1 MLARVHACTVLGVR
15 GSLVEIEVRVSD
27 GRAGFFIPGLPDQ
40 DVNGVQERVSA
51 AITNSGYLF
60 PNRQI
65 TVNLTPVDL
74 PKQVSVCD
82 LAIAVGILQASGQ
95 IHSNERLEEA
105 IFLGELSADGRVC
118 PANGILPMV
127 ELAREMHYRTV
138 FVPASNL
145 AEATLVAGVTIYPVE
160 RLDHLVVHLKHGR
173 HIEPARLVPPIV
185 ANMSGQA
192 YPFDMAAVRGQ
203 EHVKRALEVAA
214 SGGHHILLIGA
225 PGSGKRTLACTLPS
239 ILPLMTTEESLDI
252 ARVYSVNGML
262 SNDMRMILQR
272 PLRIP
277 HASISNEALL
287 GGGYPPLPGDVS
299 LAHQGVLFLDDLH
312 SFDRDLL
319 EALCRPVEEKRVT
332 VQRAG
337 KILSYPAQTQ
347 LIASIRPCP
356 CGYLN
361 DPIIACSCSATALAL
376 YQESI
381 SEPLLQYFDIQI
393 EVPRIDVEKLG
404 NKRLVETS
412 ESVRSRVQAARER
425 QRERFKGTNL
435 MCNTE
440 INFSEVQDYC
450 QMDTSGEKLLRAASQ
465 QLHLPARLYH
475 QMIRV
480 ARTLADLA
488 GSDMILTTHVAEAI
502 QYRPRI
508 NMMGNVM

>member
-1 MLARVHACTVLGVR
+1 
-15 GSLVEIEVRVSD
+15 
-27 GRAGFFIPGLPDQ
+27 
-40 DVNGVQERVSA
+40 VQERVSA

-60 PNRQI
+60 PHRQI

-214 SGGHHILLIGA
+214 SGGHPILLSGA

-239 ILPLMTTEESLDI
+239 ILPLMTTEESLDT
-252 ARVYSVNGML
+252 
-262 SNDMRMILQR
+262 
-272 PLRIP
+272 
-277 HASISNEALL
+277 
-287 GGGYPPLPGDVS
+287 
-299 LAHQGVLFLDDLH
+299 HQGVLFLDDLPL
-312 SFDRDLL
+312 FDREVL
-319 EALCRPVEEKRVT
+319 EGLCRPLEEKRVT
-332 VQRAG
+332 VKWAE
-337 KILSYPAQTQ
+337 KVLSYPAQTQ
-347 LIASIRPCP
+347 LMASIRPCP

-465 QLHLPARLYH
+465 QLHLPARHYH

-480 ARTLADLA
+480 ARTIADLA